1 MLLRVLAYRL
11 LGLVSC
17 KIIRND
23 RTRDFRLKKIL
34 SSKKNSK
41 FKKRNRI
48 FFEVIFAWY
57 VVVLYIYLLIK

>member
-11 LGLVSC
+11 LGLVSG

-48 FFEVIFAWY
+48 FFEVIFA
-57 VVVLYIYLLIK
+57 